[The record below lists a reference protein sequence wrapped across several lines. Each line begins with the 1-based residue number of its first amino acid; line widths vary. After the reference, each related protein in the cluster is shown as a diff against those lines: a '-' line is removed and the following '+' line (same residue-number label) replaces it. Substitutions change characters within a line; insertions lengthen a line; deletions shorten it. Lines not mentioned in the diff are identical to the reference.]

1 MLNNTYSIVFLTVS
15 ESGSNTENYTLESSV
30 CALNIHFLICA
41 TAFLSLGFVTVPRIV
56 IIKWMKLK
64 LQYMYLR
71 RIYKYLCNVI

>member
-1 MLNNTYSIVFLTVS
+1 MLNNTYSIVFLTVC

-64 LQYMYLR
+64 LQYMYRR

>member
-1 MLNNTYSIVFLTVS
+1 MLNNTYSIVFLTVC
-15 ESGSNTENYTLESSV
+15 ESGSNTENYTLESSL

-64 LQYMYLR
+64 LQYMYRR